1 MDLQHA
7 IDRVSAEISEVGAL
21 IRSLSGRYEGVF
33 ALLGSELGVTLGRSE
48 TMADAARHAI
58 AFADAAAATFRES
71 HPNQPVYD
79 CKSGCSA
86 CCHLYV
92 AVPPGVATV
101 IAEHIE
107 KTFTP
112 IEREKLRAR
121 LVEAAAAANAAEN
134 PTRLRLRCPLLDEG
148 DRCSVYDVRPL
159 SCRAFT
165 STSVS
170 RCRQI
175 VSDKESQA
183 GGVDQN
189 PAHFRIHMVATLALE
204 QAARSRGLPAQQK
217 GLAQALLDELTVIP
231 SSAIG
236 SV

>member
-1 MDLQHA
+1 MDSQHA

-21 IRSLSGRYEGVF
+21 DPVARRSLQGVF

-71 HPNQPVYD
+71 HPNQPIYD

-92 AVPPGVATV
+92 AVPPGVAAV

-134 PTRLRLRCPLLDEG
+134 PTPTAAEMPAPRRGR
-148 DRCSVYDVRPL
+148 SVFCL
-159 SCRAFT
+159 
-165 STSVS
+165 
-170 RCRQI
+170 
-175 VSDKESQA
+175 
-183 GGVDQN
+183 
-189 PAHFRIHMVATLALE
+189 
-204 QAARSRGLPAQQK
+204 
-217 GLAQALLDELTVIP
+217 
-231 SSAIG
+231 
-236 SV
+236 

>member
-21 IRSLSGRYEGVF
+21 IRSLAGRYEGVF
-33 ALLGSELGVTLGRSE
+33 ALLGSEFGVTLGRSE

-71 HPNQPVYD
+71 YPNQPIYD

-92 AVPPGVATV
+92 AVPPGVAAV

-121 LVEAAAAANAAEN
+121 LVEAAAAANAAGESD
-134 PTRLRLRCPLLDEG
+134 PTAAEMPAPRRGR
-148 DRCSVYDVRPL
+148 SVFCL
-159 SCRAFT
+159 
-165 STSVS
+165 
-170 RCRQI
+170 
-175 VSDKESQA
+175 
-183 GGVDQN
+183 
-189 PAHFRIHMVATLALE
+189 
-204 QAARSRGLPAQQK
+204 
-217 GLAQALLDELTVIP
+217 
-231 SSAIG
+231 
-236 SV
+236 